1 LHPEDRA
8 GARAA
13 WAGAVASE
21 GDYEVEYR
29 IRRGADGS
37 HRWFLVRGAPLRGPD
52 GRIERWIGVG
62 VDIDDRRRAE
72 EALRASEERFR
83 RAMGIGTVGVHFFGL
98 DGRVTD
104 ANRAFERMS
113 GYTRGELLA
122 LGDRKVLTPPE
133 FSDATGRAAAELAAS
148 GETAPYE
155 KQMVR
160 KDGSRW
166 WGLFAP
172 TRLAGYGRGAQC
184 VEFVVDVTERKRA
197 EGALR
202 ASEGRLRDLLATLDL
217 GASMARDL
225 DGTIRFWSEGCAR
238 LYGWSAAEAVG
249 QDAHALLRTAFP
261 VPRAEIGA
269 ALERD
274 GEWTGDLRQWTRDG
288 AEVVVAARK
297 MMRRDPDGRP
307 VAVLESLTDV
317 SAQRLTEAALRASE
331 ARLRELQAELLH
343 VSRLSAA
350 GEMAAVLAHELN
362 QPLTAAA
369 SAVQAARRTL
379 ASASP
384 EGFDGQPPE
393 VREAMDLAAEQ
404 ARRAGQIVRRLRDFV
419 ARGEAD
425 PRLEGL
431 PRLVEESAALALV
444 GAAERGVVVSLR
456 VAPGLP
462 PVLADRIQIEQV
474 LFNLMRNALEAM
486 DDGEPAAGSGR
497 DAPRH
502 RELVLSAELAGPG
515 EVEIAVA
522 DTGPGLAPEVA
533 GRLFEPF
540 VSTKA
545 KGMGVGLSICRSIVE
560 AHGGRLWAEPNPEG
574 GSVFRFTL
582 PAARSPETGVRQGK
596 APR

>member
-1 LHPEDRA
+1 
-8 GARAA
+8 
-13 WAGAVASE
+13 
-21 GDYEVEYR
+21 
-29 IRRGADGS
+29 
-37 HRWFLVRGAPLRGPD
+37 
-52 GRIERWIGVG
+52 
-62 VDIDDRRRAE
+62 
-72 EALRASEERFR
+72 
-83 RAMGIGTVGVHFFGL
+83 M
-98 DGRVTD
+98 
-104 ANRAFERMS
+104 
-113 GYTRGELLA
+113 
-122 LGDRKVLTPPE
+122 
-133 FSDATGRAAAELAAS
+133 
-148 GETAPYE
+148 
-155 KQMVR
+155 
-160 KDGSRW
+160 
-166 WGLFAP
+166 
-172 TRLAGYGRGAQC
+172 
-184 VEFVVDVTERKRA
+184 TERKRA

-297 MMRRDPDGRP
+297 MLRRHPDGRP
-307 VAVLESLTDV
+307 VAVLKSLTDV
-317 SAQRLTEAALRASE
+317 SAQRLTKAALRASE

-444 GAAERGVVVSLR
+444 GAAERGIVVSLR

-474 LFNLMRNALEAM
+474 LFNLMRNAPRGDGRRGAGGGQRQGRAAAPRAGAIRGTRRPRGGRDRGGRHRPWLGAGGGRTAVRAFRLDQGERHGRGPVDLPLDRGGAWRAALGRAKPGRRLGVPLHLAGGAVSREQEF
-486 DDGEPAAGSGR
+486 DRGEP
-497 DAPRH
+497 PR
-502 RELVLSAELAGPG
+502 
-515 EVEIAVA
+515 
-522 DTGPGLAPEVA
+522 
-533 GRLFEPF
+533 
-540 VSTKA
+540 
-545 KGMGVGLSICRSIVE
+545 
-560 AHGGRLWAEPNPEG
+560 
-574 GSVFRFTL
+574 
-582 PAARSPETGVRQGK
+582 
-596 APR
+596 